1 MFIGIKVEDVF
12 GVLINVAVEIED
24 IYLIFKNFVN
34 FKEKN
39 LVFRGLSLKIYEGKI
54 YVFIGEFG
62 FGKFVIIFLFY
73 GFIGLNVIIEG
84 GKIRLYGLEV

>member
-1 MFIGIKVEDVF
+1 M
-12 GVLINVAVEIED
+12 
-24 IYLIFKNFVN
+24 
-34 FKEKN
+34 
-39 LVFRGLSLKIYEGKI
+39 FRGLSLKIYEGKI

-62 FGKFVIIFLFY
+62 LGKFVIIFLFY